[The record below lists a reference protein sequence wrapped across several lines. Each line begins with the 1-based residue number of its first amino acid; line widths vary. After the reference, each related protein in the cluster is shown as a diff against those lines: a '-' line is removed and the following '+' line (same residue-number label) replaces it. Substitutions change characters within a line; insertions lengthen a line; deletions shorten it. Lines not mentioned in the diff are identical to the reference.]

1 MTVIG
6 IVLVVSLLRPARVI
20 ASPPSGDKEH
30 EMVMQRS
37 VAGIVGGL
45 AAGEALLLLI
55 GMNLPQP
62 SDWSTPSNIALA
74 IGDVAVG
81 GALAALVATRS
92 DAPNTPLFYVLTSLL
107 IVTHTYRSVE
117 YFLDIAQPFAA
128 NVPLFA
134 VNNVKLTGAVGA
146 ISLSIALPR

>member
-1 MTVIG
+1 MVI
-6 IVLVVSLLRPARVI
+6 
-20 ASPPSGDKEH
+20 
-30 EMVMQRS
+30 QRS
-37 VAGIVGGL
+37 VAGVVGGL

-55 GMNLPQP
+55 GMNVPQP

-81 GALAALVATRS
+81 GALVALVATRS

-117 YFLDIAQPFAA
+117 YFLDVAQPFAA

-134 VNNVKLTGAVGA
+134 VNNVKLVGAVGA

>member
-1 MTVIG
+1 
-6 IVLVVSLLRPARVI
+6 
-20 ASPPSGDKEH
+20 
-30 EMVMQRS
+30 MVMQRS